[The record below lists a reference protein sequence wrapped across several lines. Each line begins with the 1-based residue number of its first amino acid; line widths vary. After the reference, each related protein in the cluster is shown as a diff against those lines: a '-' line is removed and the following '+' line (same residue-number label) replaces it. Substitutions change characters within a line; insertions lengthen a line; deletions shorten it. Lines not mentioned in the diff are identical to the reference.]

1 MKRKQ
6 KLTLEEIVKGWG
18 SLEAY
23 LEEQRRTGICELETK
38 AFEIPAN
45 NSSQLTFFAR
55 TKFSEPELDQAPV
68 LPELALSNPVEL
80 TLLQSNHLA
89 FIRWLYVA
97 GRLES

>member
-1 MKRKQ
+1 M
-6 KLTLEEIVKGWG
+6 TLEEIVKGWG

-45 NSSQLTFFAR
+45 NGSQPTFFGRA
-55 TKFSEPELDQAPV
+55 KFSVPELIQPPV
-68 LPELALSNPVEL
+68 SPEFTFPDPAELALP
-80 TLLQSNHLA
+80 QSNHLA
-89 FIRWLYVA
+89 FIRWLYLS